1 MDRLEL
7 KICEAI
13 GARRLLE
20 FDYGGSHRVV
30 QPYCH
35 GFTRKGAETLRAVQI
50 SSESS
55 DSGSGGRG
63 FGKLWTVLK
72 MQNLRVASQTF
83 VPDDPDYNPDD
94 SALLEIHCCVKP
106 ARRPVGVQAA
116 LGSAAWGG
124 ASPGA
129 RSTSAGGR
137 RRSQTS
143 PQRSKRRST

>member
-13 GARRLLE
+13 GAQRMLE

-35 GFTRKGAETLRAVQI
+35 GFTRKGAETLRAVEVN
-50 SSESS
+50 SESS
-55 DSGSGGRG
+55 DSRSGGRR
-63 FGKLWTVLK
+63 FGKLWTVAK

-94 SALLEIHCCVKP
+94 SALLEIHCCVTP
-106 ARRPVGVQAA
+106 A
-116 LGSAAWGG
+116 
-124 ASPGA
+124 
-129 RSTSAGGR
+129 
-137 RRSQTS
+137 
-143 PQRSKRRST
+143 